1 MALVTEDA
9 VRELASFKGKEAPV
23 VSVYLDVDG
32 KAHPKRQDYEFALE
46 RLLRPHRTVSDP
58 SVVEDLRRI
67 EAHVRA
73 GVDRSRTRGLALFA
87 CSAHDFWQAIPVA
100 VPVHNQLVINH
111 TPHVRQLEAVLSNN
125 ERFGIL
131 VVDRQRARAFVFE
144 QGELVDHSEQ
154 FDQLPRHDD
163 DHGDWDR
170 DHVRDHTAAL
180 AHAHVRRAAQVAFAL
195 HQERPLDHLIVAA
208 PPELVPELE
217 RDLHSYLRD
226 RIAARVTLRASSSVN
241 EIRRVAMEVDAEIER
256 AKHAALVSRLRDRLG
271 AGNGAAAGLADVLSA
286 LSERRVETLL
296 VSEGYVVAGWRC
308 DGCNHLAVKG
318 RRCANCQGTMV
329 AIVDVVEEAVEAALG
344 QSAHVATCT
353 GNADLDVLG
362 RIGGL
367 LRF

>member
-9 VRELASFKGKEAPV
+9 VRELAAFKGKEAPV

-46 RLLRPHRTVSDP
+46 RLLRPSRTATDP
-58 SVVEDLRRI
+58 SIVEDLRRI
-67 EAHVRA
+67 EGYVRA
-73 GVDRSRTRGLALFA
+73 GVDRSHTRGLALFA
-87 CSAHDFWQAIPVA
+87 CSAHDFWQAIPLA
-100 VPVHNQLVINH
+100 VPVHNQMVINH
-111 TPHVRQLEAVLSNN
+111 TPHVRQLEAVLHNN
-125 ERFGIL
+125 VRFGVL
-131 VVDRQRARAFVFE
+131 VVDRQRARVFVFE

-195 HQERPLDHLIVAA
+195 HQQRPLDHLIVAA

-226 RIAARVTLRASSSVN
+226 RIAARVTLRASSTVN
-241 EIRRVAMEVDAEIER
+241 QIRRVAMEVDADIER
-256 AKHAALVSRLRDRLG
+256 GKQAGLVTRLRDRLG
-271 AGNGAAAGLADVLSA
+271 AGNGAVAGLADVLSF
-286 LSERRVETLL
+286 LSQRRVETLL
-296 VSEGYVVAGWRC
+296 VSEGYVAAGWRC
-308 DGCNHLAVKG
+308 DGCDHLAVKG
-318 RRCANCQGTMV
+318 RRCPNCQDTMI
-329 AIVDVVEEAVEAALG
+329 AIDDVVEEAVEVALG
-344 QSAHVATCT
+344 QSTQVVTC
-353 GNADLDVLG
+353 NANPDLDVLG

>member
-9 VRELASFKGKEAPV
+9 VRELAAFKGKEAPV

-32 KAHPKRQDYEFALE
+32 KRHPKRQDYETALE
-46 RLLRPHRTVSDP
+46 RLLRPERTAADP
-58 SVVEDLRRI
+58 SVAEDLGRI
-67 EAHVRA
+67 ETYVRA
-73 GVDRSRTRGLALFA
+73 GFDRSNTRGLALFA

-111 TPHVRQLEAVLSNN
+111 TPHVRQLEAVLHNN
-125 ERFGIL
+125 ERFGVL

-195 HQERPLDHLIVAA
+195 HQQRPLDHLIIAA
-208 PPELVPELE
+208 PTELVPELE
-217 RDLHSYLRD
+217 RDLHSYLRE
-226 RIAARVTLRASSSVN
+226 RIAASVTLPASSSVN
-241 EIRRVAMEVDAEIER
+241 QIRLMAMAVDAEIER
-256 AKHAALVSRLRDRLG
+256 GKHATVVARLRDRLG
-271 AGNGAAAGLADVLSA
+271 AGNGAVAGLADVLSF
-286 LSERRVETLL
+286 LSQRRVETVL
-296 VSEGYVVAGWRC
+296 VSEGFVAPGWRC
-308 DGCNHLAVKG
+308 DNCGGLAVKG
-318 RRCANCQGTMV
+318 RRCPNCAANMV
-329 AIVDVVEEAVEAALG
+329 AVEDVVEEAVEAALG
-344 QSAHVATCT
+344 QSAHVMTCT
-353 GNADLDVLG
+353 ANPDLDVLG

>member
-9 VRELASFKGKEAPV
+9 VRELAAFKGKEAPV

-32 KAHPKRQDYEFALE
+32 KAHPKRQDYELALE
-46 RLLRPHRTVSDP
+46 GMLRPQRGVSDP
-58 SVVEDLRRI
+58 SVAQDLRRI

-73 GVDRSRTRGLALFA
+73 GVDRSHTRGLAMFA
-87 CSAHDFWQAIPVA
+87 CAAHDFWHVVSVA

-111 TPHVRQLEAVLSNN
+111 TPHVRQLEAVLHNN

-154 FDQLPRHDD
+154 FDELPRHDD

-195 HQERPLDHLIVAA
+195 HQQRPLDHLIVAA

-241 EIRRVAMEVDAEIER
+241 EIRRVAMAVDAEIER
-256 AKHAALVSRLRDRLG
+256 VKQAGLVNRWRDRVG
-271 AGNGAAAGLADVLSA
+271 SGNGAVAGLANVLDA
-286 LSERRVETLL
+286 LNQRRVETLL
-296 VSEGYVVAGWRC
+296 VSEGYVAPGWRC
-308 DGCNHLAVKG
+308 DRCGCLAVKG
-318 RRCANCQGTMV
+318 RCCPNCQDNML
-329 AIVDVVEEAVEAALG
+329 AIDDVVEEAVEAALG
-344 QSAHVATCT
+344 QSTPVITCT
-353 GNADLDVLG
+353 ANADLDVLG